1 MAIGLAYLAGISL
14 PGDPA
19 KPNEDAFCHA
29 ATLAAVF
36 DGATPLC
43 EPILP
48 VDSDAAWIARKG
60 AEGLIAHQ
68 QCGAREALRRAAAD
82 AEQVFNSLRLR
93 IPRENHELPLASM
106 MMVAAANDHLEFFWF
121 GDCAALV
128 KAPGALVEIIGDA
141 FEKRIAEARRVA
153 RLAEREGLDPTAGV
167 TRPGYLDAL
176 KAGRNRVNTQPGT
189 WAFSPDANC
198 AAFAASSRPRA
209 VVGTRLL
216 LCTDGFLALA
226 SDYGRY
232 DAESFFAACWSR
244 GLRSMCDELRDI
256 ELSDPHGRSFPRF
269 KVSDDASALLLE
281 VCTAVDL

>member
-256 ELSDPHGRSFPRF
+256 ELSDPRGRAFPRF

-281 VCTAVDL
+281 VCAQVDP

>member
-29 ATLAAVF
+29 PRLAAVF

-68 QCGAREALRRAAAD
+68 EFGAREILRRAAAE
-82 AEQVFNSLRLR
+82 AELAFKSLRFR
-93 IPRENHELPLASM
+93 VPRENHELPLASM
-106 MMVAAANDHLEFFWF
+106 MMVAAENDHLEFQWF

-128 KAPGALVEIIGDA
+128 KASGAPVAIVGDA
-141 FEKRIAEARRVA
+141 FEKRTAEARRVA

-167 TRPGYLDAL
+167 TRPGYLEAL

-189 WAFSPDANC
+189 WAFSPDARC
-198 AAFAASSRPRA
+198 AEFVASSRMTA
-209 VVGTRLL
+209 LVGTRLL

-232 DAESFFAACWSR
+232 DAECFFAACLSR

-256 ELSDPHGRSFPRF
+256 ERSDPHGRAFPRF
-269 KVSDDASALLLE
+269 KASDDASALLLE
-281 VCTAVDL
+281 VSTPDDR